1 LLNIQNV
8 RLKVNSKVGEGSVFY
23 FEQIFEYKNEH
34 SPEMLPEVFSS
45 GDSLEGVRILLVED
59 NDVNVLVARRFL
71 TKWGVELSYAKNGEE
86 GFIKATEE
94 SYDLILMDLQMPVMD
109 GYEAARGI
117 RSLGV
122 KTPIIALTASAL
134 IDKNDKIY
142 ASGIDDA
149 VTKPF
154 DPKELFEK
162 ISKYAGKES

>member
-1 LLNIQNV
+1 MHAV
-8 RLKVNSKVGEGSVFY
+8 TSRLMF
-23 FEQIFEYKNEH
+23 
-34 SPEMLPEVFSS
+34 
-45 GDSLEGVRILLVED
+45 
-59 NDVNVLVARRFL
+59 ARRFL
-71 TKWGVELSYAKNGEE
+71 SKWGAELAFAKNGEE

-94 SYDLILMDLQMPVMD
+94 QFDLILMDLQMPVMD

-134 IDKNDKIY
+134 LDKNDKIA

-162 ISKYAGKES
+162 ISQYTTPGLRK